1 MSAGQREVMMQ
12 KQKVINQMIGKMG
25 DNIEFMD

>member
-12 KQKVINQMIGKMG
+12 KQKIINQMIGKMG